1 MAVSVVMPALEV
13 AQETGKLIAW
23 LRKEGD
29 LVARG
34 EPLLEI
40 ETDKATVE
48 VEAPADGILEGVTG
62 EPGTDVPVGHVIAW
76 IVKPGEVI
84 PKETPAAEA
93 PVRTENAQTKALPP
107 ALKPTTDPGSRRI
120 SPKARRLAEQ
130 AGLDLGG
137 IPSSGPEGEILASDV
152 TAALEQRDLERSSS
166 AAQPLSTV
174 HRLMAERTARSWTT
188 VPHFFLQNEVEASG
202 LNRFRAA
209 AAEKNGKVR
218 ITHTDVLLALTARAL
233 SLHPRMNASWDGYN
247 IRLNPEVHIALAI
260 AVEHGVI
267 TPVIRHADRA
277 SVAEIAAQ
285 RLDLVERGRSGRLR
299 PDDLTGATFTIS
311 NLGMFGVDSFSA
323 IIVPPQAAILAV
335 GRIADRV
342 VASSGVPVVRSVV
355 TLTLSS
361 DHRVLDGA
369 KAAVFLQELTQ
380 AMQEPERLL
389 G

>member
-1 MAVSVVMPALEV
+1 MAISVVMPALEM

-48 VEAPADGILEGVTG
+48 VEAPADGILAGVTG

-84 PKETPAAEA
+84 PKESPTAETPARA
-93 PVRTENAQTKALPP
+93 ENAQTSAPP
-107 ALKPTTDPGSRRI
+107 PTAKSTMDPPSRRI

-130 AGLDLGG
+130 AGLDLAG
-137 IPSSGPEGEILASDV
+137 IASSGPEGEILTSDV
-152 TAALEQRDLERSSS
+152 MAALAHRDLEKS
-166 AAQPLSTV
+166 ASGSQPLSTV
-174 HRLMAERTARSWTT
+174 HRLMAERTVQSWTT
-188 VPHFFLQNEVEASG
+188 VPHFFLQSEVDASG
-202 LNRFRAA
+202 LNQFRAV

-233 SLHPRMNASWDGYN
+233 SRHPRVNAAWDGDK
-247 IRLNPEVHIALAI
+247 IRLNTDVHIALAI
-260 AVEHGVI
+260 AVEDGVI

-277 SVAEIAAQ
+277 SIAEIAAQ

-299 PDDLTGATFTIS
+299 PNDLTGATFTIS
-311 NLGMFGVDSFSA
+311 NLGMFGIDSFCA

-342 VASSGVPVVRSVV
+342 IAASGSPVVRPMM

-361 DHRVLDGA
+361 DHRVLDGT
-369 KAAVFLQELTQ
+369 KAAAFLQELADSIQ
-380 AMQEPERLL
+380 APERLL
-389 G
+389 S